1 MATEQ
6 VEQPKYIGRVRW
18 YDRKKGFGFV
28 SITDGERAGDDIFVH
43 HTEVQSEHKQ
53 FCFLV
58 EGEYVEFSIEQRDTN
73 DEKPRVVATHIT
85 GVKGGKLLCET
96 RYDSYMERKK
106 YREDRNEPHHK
117 GNTRGRGRRRAGN
130 GRSRPRG
137 RAVEKKEE

>member
-43 HTEVQSEHKQ
+43 HTEVQSEHKHS
-53 FCFLV
+53 CYLIV
-58 EGEYVEFSIEQRDTN
+58 GEYVEFSIEQRDTN
-73 DEKPRVVATHIT
+73 DDKPRVVATHIT

-96 RYDSYMERKK
+96 RYDLYMERKK
-106 YREDRNEPHHK
+106 YREDRNETPRK
-117 GNTRGRGRRRAGN
+117 SNVSGRGRRRVGN